1 MFSFAW
7 IVCFVLLP
15 VPFLIYWFR
24 SKSKN
29 SQNIALKVPFLA
41 ELESISTTIAVKTR
55 SKFSLWLCVFIWIAL
70 VIALARPQWI
80 GESQLI
86 QPKGYDLMLAVDTSG
101 SMEMQD
107 LDWNGKP
114 TDRLSVI
121 KHLFG
126 PFIESRQGDRIG
138 LLFFG
143 SFAHLQAP
151 LTKDRQTIK
160 KWLDESFIGLAGTQ
174 TAIGDGIGLAV
185 KKLSQ
190 DAQTQAPI
198 LILLTD
204 GANNSGQLSPELAAE
219 LAQKEHIKIYAIG
232 IGSDKKMQTRNGAVS
247 ASYDLD
253 EKALQEIADK
263 TGGRYFRARTEQDLQ
278 QITEAINQL
287 DPIEQPQESIQITQE
302 YYDVPLSIAL
312 LLTFVLL
319 IYRWRRP

>member
-15 VPFLIYWFR
+15 VPFLIYWLR